1 MVTFFLE
8 NPCAHFMSLHI
19 DLLPDM
25 FTIFSSIPAQGGRGS
40 VKNRL
45 KNCDQLQSPRFLRI
59 HLSKSAWAEHGLCAN
74 VSILD
79 HEVTK
84 CKTEY
89 DLVKVPA

>member
-1 MVTFFLE
+1 
-8 NPCAHFMSLHI
+8 MSLHI

-25 FTIFSSIPAQGGRGS
+25 FTIFSSITAQGGRGS

-79 HEVTK
+79 HEVIK